1 MMRNTLLLTASA
13 MINSIVSTQCS
24 SSPFPLVLFACPVFR
39 SFLCA
44 PPAQR
49 LRYHQYW
56 HDWTALSKDQH
67 CWLARWLTLN
77 THLSRLLTY
86 DLAVFG
92 ESKEACCRVKADM
105 LQHPNWSV
113 PRCYPCRA
121 LISRVI
127 INEVNNPQINSPTFI
142 TSTTSTV
149 KSHGSDIHRKRIK
162 MEQVGVF
169 QAEEMSGSV
178 LLSSNFKWD
187 ALHWHR

>member
-1 MMRNTLLLTASA
+1 MAGLMKRSCVLKFQEWTMMRNTLLLTASA

-24 SSPFPLVLFACPVFR
+24 SGPSPLVLLACPVFR

-44 PPAQR
+44 PPAR
-49 LRYHQYW
+49 WLSYHQYW

-105 LQHPNWSV
+105 LQHLNWSIPV
-113 PRCYPCRA
+113 EAGYHSQM
-121 LISRVI
+121 LS
-127 INEVNNPQINSPTFI
+127 
-142 TSTTSTV
+142 
-149 KSHGSDIHRKRIK
+149 
-162 MEQVGVF
+162 
-169 QAEEMSGSV
+169 
-178 LLSSNFKWD
+178 LSSPD
-187 ALHWHR
+187 